1 MNPRLIKAKKLM
13 EVLLTGRE
21 LTAEQAQLIVG
32 TEELSRV
39 IEVIRC
45 QLYVPVT
52 CRRDKPTSY
61 LITPDDLSAYHNDRG
76 SQIKALKAK
85 KYANEY
91 TRLRQRLIKKAL
103 LERGGISRTKT
114 LLRQVEA
121 VITQY
126 EANSADSDRT

>member
-1 MNPRLIKAKKLM
+1 MNPRLVKAKKLM
-13 EVLLTGRE
+13 EILLTGRE

-61 LITPDDLSAYHNDRG
+61 LITPGDLSAYHNDRG
-76 SQIKALKAK
+76 SQIKALAM
-85 KYANEY
+85 
-91 TRLRQRLIKKAL
+91 L
-103 LERGGISRTKT
+103 
-114 LLRQVEA
+114 
-121 VITQY
+121 
-126 EANSADSDRT
+126 

>member
-13 EVLLTGRE
+13 EALLMGRE
-21 LTAEQAQLIVG
+21 LTAEQAQTIVG
-32 TEELSRV
+32 AEELSRV

-45 QLYVPVT
+45 RLYVPVT

-76 SQIKALKAK
+76 SQIRALKAK

-91 TRLRQRLIKKAL
+91 TRL
-103 LERGGISRTKT
+103 
-114 LLRQVEA
+114 
-121 VITQY
+121 
-126 EANSADSDRT
+126 